1 MVAIIAMKFG
11 RIGAMFE
18 RMSDRERQIV
28 FGGIAMVTLA
38 GLVLGSVLVSRRV
51 SALEDEVTTNETSL
65 HEITELAPLYLARV
79 AEEKAV
85 EQQLDRASK
94 ESLQATVL
102 GIAKTVSF
110 DRKDAD
116 GNPTTEKLSD
126 TIKFSNATE
135 ILAELTHKQKKGA
148 KHTSKKQK
156 SGKQVFLSSIDAVFQ
171 GVPDE
176 ALMRFLAK
184 LETHPDPM
192 FGLTLDISR
201 TGTSRDQFQATIK
214 IGQFR
219 FGNMEDSE

>member
-51 SALEDEVTTNETSL
+51 SALEEEVTTNEASL

-110 DRKDAD
+110 ERKDPD

-135 ILAELTHKQKKGA
+135 ILAELTHKQKKA
-148 KHTSKKQK
+148 PSTRPRSRSPASRCFCRASTRCSK
-156 SGKQVFLSSIDAVFQ
+156 ACR
-171 GVPDE
+171 
-176 ALMRFLAK
+176 MR
-184 LETHPDPM
+184 
-192 FGLTLDISR
+192 R
-201 TGTSRDQFQATIK
+201 
-214 IGQFR
+214 
-219 FGNMEDSE
+219 

>member
-51 SALEDEVTTNETSL
+51 SALEEEVTTNEASL

-110 DRKDAD
+110 ERKDPD